1 MLPEIASLDERMAQG
16 GDWMEWREEIADL
29 HTRATTQEEYL
40 TLLRAHSILGLLA
53 DDVYDKVT
61 AQEIKKVHHAEYLN
75 FLNKEAIEGGDLINP
90 TMLARI
96 TEREVEIG
104 RLAPD
109 DDFRQYAAA
118 SGQVIGDSTYITAK
132 PARRGNWVL
141 ATFVVIAVIL
151 WLFSV
156 HPFGFSALWLIAVG
170 FIAGTIVNNREATL
184 IKHAAEVERAR
195 RGY

>member
-16 GDWMEWREEIADL
+16 GDWMKWREEIADL
-29 HTRATTQEEYL
+29 HKRATTQEEYL

-53 DDVYDKVT
+53 DDVYDEDN
-61 AQEIKKVHHAEYLN
+61 AREIKKIHHAEYLN
-75 FLNKEAIEGGDLINP
+75 FLSKEAIEGGDLINP
-90 TMLARI
+90 AMLARI
-96 TEREVEIG
+96 TEREVEAG

-109 DDFRQYAAA
+109 DDFRQFAAA
-118 SGQVIGDSTYITAK
+118 GGQVIGDSTYTTAK

-141 ATFVVIAVIL
+141 AAFAVMAVIL
-151 WLFSV
+151 WALSV

-170 FIAGTIVNNREATL
+170 FIAGTIVNNREATQ
-184 IKHAAEVERAR
+184 IKHKAEVERAR

>member
-16 GDWMEWREEIADL
+16 GDWMEWREEIANL
-29 HTRATTQEEYL
+29 HQRATTQEEYL

-53 DDVYDKVT
+53 DEVYDEHT
-61 AQEIKKVHHAEYLN
+61 AREIKKVHHAEYLN

-90 TMLARI
+90 AMLARI
-96 TEREVEIG
+96 TEREVEAG

-109 DDFRQYAAA
+109 SDFRQFAAA
-118 SGQVIGDSTYITAK
+118 GGQVIGDSTYTTAN

-141 ATFVVIAVIL
+141 AAFVVLAVIL
-151 WLFSV
+151 WALSV
-156 HPFGFSALWLIAVG
+156 RPFGFSALWLIVVG
-170 FIAGTIVNNREATL
+170 FIAGTVVNNREATQ
-184 IKHAAEVERAR
+184 IKHKAEVERAR